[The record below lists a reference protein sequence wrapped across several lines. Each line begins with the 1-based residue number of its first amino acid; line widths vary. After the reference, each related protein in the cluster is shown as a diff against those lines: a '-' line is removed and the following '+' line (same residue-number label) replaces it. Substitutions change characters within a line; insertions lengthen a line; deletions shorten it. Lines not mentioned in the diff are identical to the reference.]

1 MLAILLADL
10 NILHQ
15 GGDGQVDAAALAVD
29 VHQLQLPQGLKGRLL
44 NDQMVEA
51 DAGGVV
57 VVEDDELAIDRA
69 VDIRLH
75 GKIGG
80 AVAGCHKSGAGV
92 LFLNAAQAAVR
103 YHFDCLVL
111 NFDRIHCE
119 LFLSCPFKMS
129 FNVFLSQAPAL
140 WPGCISVWPS
150 PGCGPRPC
158 ASPPAALRAGRHP
171 FWAQRA
177 GCSSTGG

>member
-29 VHQLQLPQGLKGRLL
+29 IRQLQLAQGVERGLL
-44 NDQMVEA
+44 DDQMVEA

-57 VVEDDELAIDRA
+57 VVEDDELAVHRA

-75 GKIGG
+75 GKVSG

-103 YHFDCLVL
+103 HHFDIFIVDL
-111 NFDRIHCE
+111 DRIHSE
-119 LFLSCPFKMS
+119 IFPFRI
-129 FNVFLSQAPAL
+129 VL
-140 WPGCISVWPS
+140 
-150 PGCGPRPC
+150 
-158 ASPPAALRAGRHP
+158 
-171 FWAQRA
+171 
-177 GCSSTGG
+177 